1 MTTHSFKTFSLLGK
15 AYFDPQPSW
24 FDTLSNNGGC
34 LEIENFPVTARDL
47 EAMKNVKSNSK
58 PSTEAAQGMK
68 KETCIT
74 QFREFNSLSFI
85 VLKLGGMTCNQKQV
99 STSNYQGIKLL

>member
-1 MTTHSFKTFSLLGK
+1 MITHSFKTFSLLGK

-24 FDTLSNNGGC
+24 FDTLSNTGGC
-34 LEIENFPVTARDL
+34 LEIQNFPVTARDL

-74 QFREFNSLSFI
+74 QFRDFNSPSFI
-85 VLKLGGMTCNQKQV
+85 VLKLSGMTCNQKQV
-99 STSNYQGIKLL
+99 STSN

>member
-1 MTTHSFKTFSLLGK
+1 MITHSFKTFSLLGK
-15 AYFDPQPSW
+15 AYFDSQPSW
-24 FDTLSNNGGC
+24 FDTLSNTGGC
-34 LEIENFPVTARDL
+34 LEIQNFPVTAGDL

-74 QFREFNSLSFI
+74 QFRDFNSPSFI
-85 VLKLGGMTCNQKQV
+85 VLKLSGMTCNQKQV
-99 STSNYQGIKLL
+99 STSN